1 MLKPGNTYAEVVSS
15 FRWEIPEHYNI
26 GVDICD
32 KWAEQ
37 PDRLALVFEN
47 ESGQVEKYSFQD
59 LKRLSNKLANGLKSS
74 GIGQGDR
81 FAILLPQCPET
92 AIGHIAAYKIGA
104 IAIPLFTLFGTDALS
119 YRLANSAAKGIV
131 TDNANLPKIME
142 IWENLPDLE
151 VVIVTRGEKSDKVL
165 DFGKLIEKG
174 SADFRPVQTRADDPA
189 LIIYTSGTTGPP
201 KGALHAHRVLLGH
214 LPGVEFPHNFF
225 PQENDF
231 FWTPADW
238 AWIGGLIDVLFP
250 SWHHGIP
257 VLAHRAKKFDPEEA
271 FHLIAKYNIRN
282 AFMPPTALKLM
293 RQVKNPAD
301 RHKFSMRSIGSGGE
315 TLGEELLDWGKSV
328 FDLTINEFYGQTEVN
343 LVVGN
348 CAAAMTNL
356 PGSMGRAVPGH
367 TLAVVDDA
375 GQPLPSGTAGEI
387 AVWRPDPVMFLE
399 YWKNAEATEDKYA
412 GDWCLTGDLAKQDE
426 EGYFWFVG
434 RKDDVI
440 TSAGYRIGPAEI
452 EDCLMKHPAVG
463 MAAVIGS
470 PDKVRTEIVKAFVVL
485 KADFAAGA
493 DLAADIKEFVKVR
506 LAAHE
511 YPREIEFVAELPM
524 TATGKIM
531 RKDLKALE
539 RERKMKKKL

>member
-1 MLKPGNTYAEVVSS
+1 MLKPGKSYKEVYDS
-15 FRWEIPEHYNI
+15 FRWEVPKYYNI

-32 KWAEQ
+32 KWAAE
-37 PDRLALVFEN
+37 PERLALIYET
-47 ESGQVEKYSFQD
+47 ESGRVEKYTFAD
-59 LKRLSNKLANGLKSS
+59 LKRLSNRLANGLKAN
-74 GIGQGDR
+74 GIGPGDR
-81 FAILLPQCPET
+81 FGILLPQCPET
-92 AIGHIAAYKIGA
+92 AVSHIAAYKIGA
-104 IAIPLFTLFGTDALS
+104 VAIPLFTLFGTDALE
-119 YRLANSAAKGIV
+119 YRLSNSEAKGIV
-131 TDNANLPKIME
+131 TDSTNLPKIMQ
-142 IWENLPDLE
+142 IRQNLPKLK
-151 VVIVTRGEKSDKVL
+151 VVILTGVEKEENVLGFGEMIENGSDT
-165 DFGKLIEKG
+165 
-174 SADFRPVQTRADDPA
+174 FRPVQTKADDPA

-225 PQENDF
+225 PQEKDF

-271 FHLIAKYNIRN
+271 FHLIAKYKIRN

-293 RQVKNPAD
+293 RQVKDPRS
-301 RHKFSMRSIGSGGE
+301 RHKYEMRSIGSGGE
-315 TLGEELLDWGKSV
+315 TLGEELLDWGKAV
-328 FDLTINEFYGQTEVN
+328 FNLNINEFYGQTEAN

-348 CAAAMTNL
+348 CASIMENL

-367 TLAVVDDA
+367 TVAVVDDA
-375 GQPLPSGTAGEI
+375 GQLLPSGTAGEVAI
-387 AVWRPDPVMFLE
+387 RRPDPVMFLE
-399 YWKNAEATEDKYA
+399 YWKNPQATADKFV
-412 GDWCLTGDLAKQDE
+412 GDWCLTGDLAKQDDD
-426 EGYFWFVG
+426 GYFWFVG

-452 EDCLMKHPAVG
+452 EDCIMKHPAVG
-463 MAAVIGS
+463 MVAAVGS
-470 PDKVRTEIVKAFVVL
+470 PDEVRTEIVKAFIVL
-485 KADFAAGA
+485 KADVEAG
-493 DLAADIKEFVKVR
+493 DELAADIKQFVKVR

-511 YPREIEFVAELPM
+511 YPREIEFVDELPM

-539 RERKMKKKL
+539 IKRKSKA